1 VQYRLAKRA
10 EFVHTSFTICRRLP
24 PSSPGQA
31 KPAVTASK
39 SRGDRGVNVGG
50 QFALVVQDTLVLTSG
65 TQANGASRGLLSAA
79 LMGSGFGLALG
90 AIYLT
95 GGMAQA
101 ISDHHRAVRIA
112 EAAGGGLSETMLQRE
127 MDRLDPAALKLARTH
142 DQFAADDPREAFQ
155 GWPQAMGDRQALGHR
170 GSPLE
175 SARQLD
181 CLTQAVYFEAPGE
194 TARGQAAVAQ
204 VVMNRVAN
212 RSFPKTV
219 CGVVFQGAA
228 SHGCQFSFACDG
240 SMRHGLE
247 ADAWDRARQVA
258 ERALSGRVLAD
269 IGGATHFHTT
279 SVRPDWGPQMLRVA
293 QVGLHVFYRLNPHA
307 PLNPVAD
314 HAVFVSLPAPA
325 PRIAPPVLEKAS
337 AVTVT
342 APTGQAADTSAK
354 AASKIIETPKAVET
368 TASQPAEAAAS

>member
-1 VQYRLAKRA
+1 M
-10 EFVHTSFTICRRLP
+10 
-24 PSSPGQA
+24 
-31 KPAVTASK
+31 
-39 SRGDRGVNVGG
+39 SRGDRGDNVGG

-112 EAAGGGLSETMLQRE
+112 QAAGGALSETMLQRE
-127 MDRLDPAALKLARTH
+127 MDRLDPAALKLARAH
-142 DQFAADDPREAFQ
+142 DQFAADDPREPVQ
-155 GWPQAMGDRQALGHR
+155 GWPSAMGDRAAAGHR
-170 GSPLE
+170 ISALE

-181 CLTQAVYFEAPGE
+181 CLTQAVYFEARGE
-194 TARGQAAVAQ
+194 TQRGQAAVAQ

-212 RSFPKTV
+212 PNFPKTV

-228 SHGCQFSFACDG
+228 QSAVGHGCQFSFACDG

-247 ADAWDRARQVA
+247 AEAWDRARQVA

-279 SVRPDWGPQMLRVA
+279 AVQPDWGPQMLRVA

-307 PLNPVAD
+307 PLNPAAD
-314 HAVFVSLPAPA
+314 HAVFVSLPAAPA
-325 PRIAPPVLEKAS
+325 PNARLAAPGLEKAS
-337 AVTVT
+337 AVTV
-342 APTGQAADTSAK
+342 APTGQASDTAAK
-354 AASKIIETPKAVET
+354 VASKIIDAPKAEPSV
-368 TASQPAEAAAS
+368 AAQPAEAAAS

>member
-1 VQYRLAKRA
+1 M
-10 EFVHTSFTICRRLP
+10 
-24 PSSPGQA
+24 
-31 KPAVTASK
+31 
-39 SRGDRGVNVGG
+39 
-50 QFALVVQDTLVLTSG
+50 
-65 TQANGASRGLLSAA
+65 QANGESRGLLRAS

-95 GGMAQA
+95 GGLAQA

-127 MDRLDPAALKLARTH
+127 MDRLDPAALKVARAH
-142 DQFAADDPREAFQ
+142 DQFAADDPRETIRGESPE
-155 GWPQAMGDRQALGHR
+155 GWPAAVGDRQAVGHR
-170 GSPLE
+170 GSALE

-181 CLTQAVYFEAPGE
+181 CLTQAVYFEARGE

-228 SHGCQFSFACDG
+228 THGCQFSFACDG
-240 SMRHGLE
+240 SMRHGRE
-247 ADAWDRARQVA
+247 TDAWDRARQVA
-258 ERALSGRVLAD
+258 ERTLSGAVLAD

-293 QVGLHVFYRLNPHA
+293 QVGLHVFYRFNPHA
-307 PLNPVAD
+307 PLGRPED
-314 HAVFVSLPAPA
+314 RAVFVSLPAA
-325 PRIAPPVLEKAS
+325 TSRLAPPVLEKAS
-337 AVTVT
+337 AVTAS
-342 APTGQAADTSAK
+342 APTGVASDTAAKVLAAKPAEPSK
-354 AASKIIETPKAVET
+354 AAESAIAG
-368 TASQPAEAAAS
+368 QPAEAAAS